1 MDISTVLILVL
12 DFALGALALTLLV
25 RGFRSEKHP
34 APLPPGPK
42 RSFLGNLKDLPRPG
56 EPEWIHWAKHKEKYG
71 SLSYLN
77 VLGLDM
83 MIISDCKIALDLFE
97 KRGSTYSGRPV
108 QQFGG
113 ETCV

>member
-1 MDISTVLILVL
+1 MDISTVPILFL

-25 RGFRSEKHP
+25 RGFRSEKHS